1 MKDGYKAKKA
11 VATRL
16 QASLK
21 ERLDHAKMLEFVVDK
36 ILEVCPEDFV
46 ELEGF
51 FNNLSEE
58 LEVHE

>member
-1 MKDGYKAKKA
+1 M
-11 VATRL
+11 ATRL